1 MKKINLI
8 FILIFT
14 SQIFAQDDQ
23 TPAMPPK
30 PVVIDLVKESEV
42 VPTMAITG
50 NVFSINNLR
59 FTSAVTGQLEFVA
72 EPGTQVQAGDLIAKV
87 DTIAL
92 DLQLQEQKVLITR
105 AKAQFRYLETN
116 LKRQKD
122 LVKAKSVSAN
132 SVEQIESQR
141 DVAASDLKVAELR
154 VKQIEDQ
161 LSKSEIKAQYS
172 GVVSER
178 LRREGETVVA
188 GTVIGSFID
197 LENMEVRVQL
207 PLRYTSFVQIGQDID
222 VYAYGVTQK
231 GMVKSLVPGSNNR
244 NQAYEMRITVEQ
256 QNIFKIGQLVSVAVP
271 MQLPHVSLVI
281 HQDALVLREEGSFVF
296 RVNEDNKVEKIM
308 VKTSI
313 NLGHLIA
320 VEGDLH
326 SGDQLV
332 IRGAETLQDG
342 FDVVINEPKK
352 RG

>member
-1 MKKINLI
+1 MKKLYLI
-8 FILIFT
+8 TTLIFT
-14 SQIFAQDDQ
+14 TAIFAQAAK
-23 TPAMPPK
+23 PPVMPPK

-50 NVFSINNLR
+50 NVFSINNLQ

-72 EPGTQVQAGDLIAKV
+72 EPGTLVQVGDLIAKI

-92 DLQLQEQKVLITR
+92 DLQLLEQQELITR

-116 LKRQKD
+116 LKRQKN
-122 LVKAKSVSAN
+122 LVRAKSVSAN

-141 DVAASDLKVAELR
+141 DVAASDLKVAQLR

-161 LSKSEIKAQYS
+161 LTKSEIKAQYN
-172 GVVSER
+172 GVVTER
-178 LRREGETVVA
+178 LRREGETVSA
-188 GTVIGSFID
+188 GTIIGSFVD
-197 LENMEVRVQL
+197 LNNTEIRVQL
-207 PLRYTSFVQIGQDID
+207 PLRYASFVQIGQSIDIH
-222 VYAYGVTQK
+222 AYGVTQK
-231 GMVKSLVPGSNNR
+231 GQVKSLVPGSNNR
-244 NQAYEMRITVEQ
+244 NQAYEMRIAFEQ
-256 QNIFKIGQLVSVAVP
+256 QNVFKIGQLVSVAIP
-271 MQLPHVSLVI
+271 MQLPHISLMI

-308 VKTSI
+308 VKTSV

-342 FDVVINEPKK
+342 WDVVINEPKSK
-352 RG
+352 G